1 MPVPPE
7 AKVGGWLPPY
17 WASLPLYGRK
27 ARKYLLKSTNFVSM
41 RCILAQA
48 EINWLQAL
56 QETDWQQ
63 LLTSDL
69 LALILEKVGLVLLA
83 ILLLWLGF
91 KLTRFP
97 VRLIK
102 AAMRRAKLDAS
113 LTSFLASLC
122 SFAIKVLI
130 IVLVAAM
137 VGIETSAFVAIIGAA
152 GLAIGLAL
160 QGSLAN
166 FAGGVLILVFKPF
179 VVGDIV
185 IHDNQEGV
193 VEYIDILYS
202 HIRKYDNQL
211 VVAPNGALANN
222 LLINL
227 SKMPLRRVEIPI
239 RISYDSDIKQARKLV
254 LEVFEADGR
263 VVDDPAP
270 QFLMMNMQDHYLA
283 FSARGW
289 STMDDYWPVYWDC
302 LEAIKEAFQ
311 ESEAVSIPLPQRIVE
326 LPNQEQGNYSG

>member
-1 MPVPPE
+1 M
-7 AKVGGWLPPY
+7 K
-17 WASLPLYGRK
+17 
-27 ARKYLLKSTNFVSM
+27 FF
-41 RCILAQA
+41 LAQSDPT
-48 EINWLQAL
+48 NWWESLQNGN
-56 QETDWQQ
+56 WQQ
-63 LLTSDL
+63 WVTGDL
-69 LALILEKVGLVLLA
+69 LRLIMEKAGLVLLG

-122 SFAIKVLI
+122 SFAIKVMI
-130 IVLVAAM
+130 IILVASM
-137 VGIETSAFVAIIGAA
+137 VGVETSAFVAVIGAA

-179 VVGDIV
+179 VVGHII
-185 IHDNQEGV
+185 IHDQQEGI
-193 VEYIDILYS
+193 VEYIDILYT

-211 VVAPNGALANN
+211 VIAPNGALANN

-227 SKMPLRRVEIPI
+227 SRMPLRRVEIPV
-239 RISYDSDIKQARKLV
+239 RISYDSDVKEARKLV
-254 LEVFEADGR
+254 LDIFEADAR
-263 VVDDPAP
+263 VAADPPP
-270 QFLMMNMQDHYLA
+270 QFLMINMQDHYIE

-289 STMDDYWPVYWDC
+289 STMDDYWPVYWEC
-302 LEAIKEAFQ
+302 LEAIKEGFQ
-311 ESEAVSIPLPQRIVE
+311 RTEEVNIPLPRRIVDFPAAPGE
-326 LPNQEQGNYSG
+326 GDQD

>member
-1 MPVPPE
+1 MKP
-7 AKVGGWLPPY
+7 
-17 WASLPLYGRK
+17 
-27 ARKYLLKSTNFVSM
+27 F
-41 RCILAQA
+41 LAQT
-48 EINWLQAL
+48 ESNWLQAL

-63 LLTSDL
+63 VLTNDL
-69 LALILEKVGLVLLA
+69 LALVLEKIGLVLLA

-122 SFAIKVLI
+122 SFAIKVMI

-211 VVAPNGALANN
+211 VIAPNGALANN

-239 RISYDSDIKQARKLV
+239 RISYSSDIKQARKLV
-254 LEVFEADGR
+254 LAVFEADGR
-263 VVDDPAP
+263 VVDDPPP
-270 QFLMMNMQDHYLA
+270 QFLMMNMQDHYLE

-289 STMDDYWPVYWDC
+289 STMDDYWPVYWTC

-311 ESEAVSIPLPQRIVE
+311 EAEDVDIPLPRRVVD
-326 LPNQEQGNYSG
+326 LPPSREQAGGA